1 MNPNV
6 MLVVLLFGLAVY
18 FLDPEVPDPFLF
30 PTSGIADLVTDIQ
43 PAVVE
48 IQVTRSLPAFSIFSL
63 ASFGWFFICSLPS
76 TLLFLS
82 PTPCLPPRSSST
94 AADSG

>member
-30 PTSGIADLVTDIQ
+30 PTSSIADLVTDIQ

-48 IQVTRSLPAFSIFSL
+48 IQVTRSLPAFSFFS
-63 ASFGWFFICSLPS
+63 
-76 TLLFLS
+76 
-82 PTPCLPPRSSST
+82 
-94 AADSG
+94 